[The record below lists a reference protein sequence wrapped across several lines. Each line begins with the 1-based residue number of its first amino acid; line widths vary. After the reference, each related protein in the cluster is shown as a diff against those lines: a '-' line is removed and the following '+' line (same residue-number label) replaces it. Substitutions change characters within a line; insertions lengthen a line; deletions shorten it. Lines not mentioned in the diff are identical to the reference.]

1 MWEKPEIK
9 QSNAL
14 VIEFFMSRIQMLPFE
29 PQLLSLGCGKREQ
42 RMRGKAAVGE

>member
-9 QSNAL
+9 QSNTL

-29 PQLLSLGCGKREQ
+29 PQLLSLGCGKRTKDE
-42 RMRGKAAVGE
+42 GKGSCW